1 MDNKTSTPTSKNTIY
16 DRLRS
21 IRIHRQTLLLVVLFL
36 GLAIFFTLMEDR
48 FLTVRSVKS
57 MGFQIAEIG
66 LLTIAMMLTILVGGI
81 NLSIVAISNLSAV
94 IAGLFIVNM
103 IPANATPTQITLYLI
118 AALLIALLVGVIC
131 GLINGILVG
140 YIGVNAIL
148 ATLATMS
155 LFAGISTGITGGKT
169 VTGFPEQLAFIG
181 NETILGIPIPFII
194 LIVLAIIAHIM
205 LSKTPLGFKAL
216 MLGSNPTASSFSG
229 VNNKSLIL
237 KVHVIS
243 ALFASVAGILIMSRT
258 MSAAYEYGSSY
269 LLLTILIT
277 VLGGII
283 PGSGKIIDILIAIL
297 TIQILST
304 GFHMVLRGWQGSAFF
319 KDFSYGILLI
329 IVLII
334 RYSTKRNQASS

>member
-1 MDNKTSTPTSKNTIY
+1 MNDKSLNPTAKNAMKEFF
-16 DRLRS
+16 RS
-21 IRIHRQTLLLVVLFL
+21 ISISRQTWLLIALFI
-36 GLAIFFTLMEDR
+36 GLAVFFALMEDR

-81 NLSIVAISNLSAV
+81 NLSIVAVSNLSAV

-103 IPANATPTQITLYLI
+103 IPANATNSETILFLGI
-118 AALLIALLVGVIC
+118 ALLIALLVGVIC
-131 GLINGILVG
+131 GIINGFLVG

-155 LFAGISTGITGGKT
+155 LFSGISTGITGGET

-181 NETILGIPIPFII
+181 NETLFGIPIPFVI
-194 LIVLAIIAHIM
+194 LILLAILAHIF

-216 MLGSNPTASSFSG
+216 MLGSNPIASSFSG
-229 VNNKSLIL
+229 VDNKALIL
-237 KVHVIS
+237 KVHVMS

-277 VLGGII
+277 VLGGIV
-283 PGSGKIIDILIAIL
+283 PGFGRVIDILIAIL

-319 KDFSYGILLI
+319 KDFSYGVLLI
-329 IVLII
+329 LVLII
-334 RYSTKRNQASS
+334 RYATQRRQTGS